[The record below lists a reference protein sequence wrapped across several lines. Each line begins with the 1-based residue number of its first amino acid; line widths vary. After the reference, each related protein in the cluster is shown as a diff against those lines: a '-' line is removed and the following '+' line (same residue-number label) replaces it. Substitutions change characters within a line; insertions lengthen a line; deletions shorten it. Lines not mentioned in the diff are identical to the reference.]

1 MILRPSQ
8 REQVL
13 PLPVALIST
22 VSEDGVRNVAP
33 WSNITPILRPLDEI
47 VLASWIKRDTLEN
60 IRATG
65 EFVVNIP
72 SASMVEEVMVC
83 ARNYPPEVDEFEEAG
98 LAPRPSAMVRPPG
111 IEGCLAWMECVLG
124 EEIAREDY
132 SLVIGKVV
140 RLEADDRCFNDA
152 GEMDFE
158 RAEPLSVMLGKEGM
172 WFTRPVRSG
181 RFAYYAEMA
190 AGRYATGQSIP
201 HSER

>member
-22 VSEDGVRNVAP
+22 VSGGGVRNVAP

-72 SASMVEEVMVC
+72 QASMVEEVMVC

-98 LAPRPSAMVRPPG
+98 LAPRPSAKVRPPG
-111 IEGCLAWMECVLG
+111 IDGCLAWMECVLS
-124 EEIAREDY
+124 EEIARENY
-132 SLVIGKVV
+132 SLVIGTVV
-140 RLEADDRCFNDA
+140 HLEVDDRYFNDA
-152 GEMDFE
+152 GEMDFG
-158 RAEPLSVMLGKEGM
+158 RAEPLSVMLGQEGM

-181 RFAYYAEMA
+181 RFARYTEMVT
-190 AGRYATGQSIP
+190 GRYATNQSIP
-201 HSER
+201 HPER